1 MGLVDKLLAREPR
14 SKDIAKQRLQ
24 LVLVYDRQVI
34 SPGLMRTLKEDII
47 LAISKHLDV
56 DASSAELSLSR
67 SADCHRLIL
76 DIPLV
81 RRERRV

>member
-34 SPGLMRTLKEDII
+34 SPGLMQTLKEDII
-47 LAISKHLDV
+47 LAISRHLDV
-56 DASSAELSLSR
+56 DASNAELSLSR
-67 SADCHRLIL
+67 SAGCHRLTL

-81 RRERRV
+81 GRERRA

>member
-34 SPGLMRTLKEDII
+34 SPGLMQTLKEDIV
-47 LAISKHLDV
+47 LAISRHLDV
-56 DASSAELSLSR
+56 DAGNAELSLSR

-81 RRERRV
+81 GRERRA